1 MMMKGSHHHHHHCL
15 RHHRC
20 HYHHHCHC
28 LLHYLHSQIGQD
40 HRAQFTVVEGGL
52 DEGKEELVEEEEEE
66 AEVKAKKMRGEQTG
80 EEGAEVGGEEGM
92 EVGGE
97 WVEKEEVRATQERQ
111 RQGKVVRQSAE
122 IITYHMIIHPVCI
135 HRRRGSRCLEVEC
148 CRNGH

>member
-1 MMMKGSHHHHHHCL
+1 MMMKGSH
-15 RHHRC
+15 
-20 HYHHHCHC
+20 HHHCHC

-52 DEGKEELVEEEEEE
+52 DEGIEELVEEEEEE
-66 AEVKAKKMRGEQTG
+66 AEVKAEKMRGEQTG
-80 EEGAEVGGEEGM
+80 EEDAEVGGEEGM
-92 EVGGE
+92 ELGGE

-122 IITYHMIIHPVCI
+122 IITYHMITHPVCI